1 MLDSREN
8 TGSRLYQAARRYRA
22 QGWSVLPVRGAA
34 DPQNPK
40 AAAVPWAALQRR
52 SASPETL
59 QDWFGKGLAGGVGL
73 VCGRVSRLAVLDLD
87 DADAVAA
94 FAQSCPQLLDT
105 FTVRSG
111 GRGQPHYYFEV
122 PDAVLLRGMRAPGA
136 DLQFE
141 GAYVVAPPT
150 SVGGQRWQVTH
161 EAAVLRLDQVGAD
174 ALMQFVALWRLR
186 CDGGPVEAL
195 AREREENEAPPLSL
209 TEVAL
214 QSWYRRLARR
224 GGRNQALFKAASL
237 ARDSGWSEAQG
248 RAALMMSHVFQPP
261 AGLHVAETPHQR
273 EVEARRTIRS
283 AWCRPRRALPAARE
297 VLVGLPNSLREEMLA
312 LGEVAALRVLEGLAL
327 AGVRAGRLMSEGG
340 LCEVLGGF
348 GIGRRSVQRALR
360 SNLVLG
366 RRIFNSPRNPPRRA
380 ANVAVVQEGQ
390 QKKCFSVSGA
400 ERVKKGRPARLYR
413 VPTLTGLLK
422 RLKLKDGGSDPLLA
436 CDLRSPRAYRC
447 ALHRALIERRPG
459 RYSRRWLGARLG
471 VSIWTSRRYDRRA
484 GLSVQARY
492 QTQLLDEQ
500 TLAQLPEWRA
510 AADGRFLVSED
521 GRRWPALQGLARRL
535 LRRCRRLWYLCQGW
549 NHYEVA
555 AGTALTPRPPLPEGE
570 EEKANVMVS
579 LGCSY
584 PSIPGSANGG
594 SPVPPLTAG
603 ALQGEERKVGQSVT
617 GVTVGAQAG
626 YCEIKHNV
634 DEVNCS
640 RARVEEA
647 GAPVR
652 EGVAEP
658 SYWHCAQCERG
669 RFAVTAPAAC
679 SACGSDGLEAVPPQ
693 IWRDAER
700 CRAWWRQRRGRAL
713 GESGAKSLSEALE
726 LAPVPEPDA
735 RELALARELCE
746 ATRSRGAQGALAYAT
761 ARQLLREHGATA
773 LRRALR
779 LLQRRRDIRNP
790 AGFVVSLLRG
800 GRGAARGQQ
809 LSQEEWL
816 AALRASPWADFIEV

>member
-40 AAAVPWAALQRR
+40 AAAVPWAALQRCG
-52 SASPETL
+52 ASPETL

-122 PDAVLLRGMRAPGA
+122 PDAVSLRGMRAPGA

-150 SVGGQRWQVTH
+150 SVGGQRWQVRH
-161 EAAVLRLDQVGAD
+161 EAAVLRLDQAGAD

-214 QSWYRRLARR
+214 QGWYRKLARR

-248 RAALMMSHVFQPP
+248 RAALMMLHVAQPP
-261 AGLHVAETPHQR
+261 AGLHVAETMRQR
-273 EVEARRTIRS
+273 EAEARRTIRS
-283 AWCRPRRALPAARE
+283 AWCRPRRVLPAARE
-297 VLVGLPNSLREEMLA
+297 ALVGLPNALREEMLA
-312 LGEVAALRVLEGLAL
+312 LGEVAALRVLEGLVL
-327 AGVRAGRLMSEGG
+327 ARVRAGWLVSERG
-340 LCEVLGGF
+340 LCELLGEF

-360 SNLVLG
+360 SRLVPG
-366 RRIFNSPRNPPRRA
+366 QRIFNSPRNPPRRA
-380 ANVAVVQEGQ
+380 ANAAVAQTGQ

-400 ERVKKGRPARLYR
+400 ERVKKGRPVRLYR

-436 CDLRSPRAYRC
+436 RDLRSSRAYRC

-500 TLAQLPEWRA
+500 TLAQLPERRT

-555 AGTALTPRPPLPEGE
+555 WVEPSSLTPAHANGAALTPGPPG
-570 EEKANVMVS
+570 
-579 LGCSY
+579 
-584 PSIPGSANGG
+584 GG
-594 SPVPPLTAG
+594 SVTDWRPSPPAPCPAAHDG
-603 ALQGEERKVGQSVT
+603 SPSSGEGRKASESVT

-626 YCEIKHNV
+626 DCDRNHNV
-634 DEVNCS
+634 DEVNGS
-640 RARVEEA
+640 RARVGEA
-647 GAPVR
+647 GAPVG
-652 EGVAEP
+652 EGVAEA

-700 CRAWWRQRRGRAL
+700 CRAWWRERRGRAL
-713 GESGAKSLSEALE
+713 GESGAKSQSEALE
-726 LAPVPEPDA
+726 LAPAPEPDA
-735 RELALARELCE
+735 RELALALELCA

-761 ARQLLREHGATA
+761 ARQLLREHGAAA

-800 GRGAARGQQ
+800 NRGVARGQQ
-809 LSQEEWL
+809 LPQEEWL

>member
-40 AAAVPWAALQRR
+40 VAAVPWAALQR
-52 SASPETL
+52 SGASPETL

-122 PDAVLLRGMRAPGA
+122 PDAVSLRGMRAPGA

-150 SVGGQRWQVTH
+150 SVGGQRWQVMH
-161 EAAVLRLDQVGAD
+161 EAAVLRLDQGGAD

-186 CDGGPVEAL
+186 CDGGPVAAL
-195 AREREENEAPPLSL
+195 AREWEENEAPPLSL

-214 QSWYRRLARR
+214 QGWYRKLARR

-248 RAALMMSHVFQPP
+248 GAALMMLHVAQPP
-261 AGLHVAETPHQR
+261 AGLHVAETMRQR
-273 EVEARRTIRS
+273 EAEAWRTIRS
-283 AWCRPRRALPAARE
+283 AWCRPRRVLPPARE
-297 VLVGLPNSLREEMLA
+297 ALVGLPNALREEMLV

-327 AGVRAGRLMSEGG
+327 ARVRAGRLVSERG
-340 LCEVLGGF
+340 LCELLGEF

-360 SNLVLG
+360 SRLVRG
-366 RRIFNSPRNPPRRA
+366 QRIFNSPRNPPRRA
-380 ANVAVVQEGQ
+380 ANAAVAQGQQ

-436 CDLRSPRAYRC
+436 RDLRSPRAYRC

-500 TLAQLPEWRA
+500 TLAQLPERRA
-510 AADGRFLVSED
+510 VADGRFLVSED

-555 AGTALTPRPPLPEGE
+555 WVESSPPVLTQASSAAFTPRAPWGGSVTGWRPSPPAPLP
-570 EEKANVMVS
+570 
-579 LGCSY
+579 
-584 PSIPGSANGG
+584 
-594 SPVPPLTAG
+594 
-603 ALQGEERKVGQSVT
+603 QGEGRKASESVT
-617 GVTVGAQAG
+617 GVTVGTQART
-626 YCEIKHNV
+626 CERKHKS
-634 DEVNCS
+634 DEVDSS
-640 RARVEEA
+640 RARVVEA
-647 GAPVR
+647 GAPVG
-652 EGVAEP
+652 EGAEEA

-700 CRAWWRQRRGRAL
+700 CRAWWRERRGSAL
-713 GESGAKSLSEALE
+713 GESGAKSQFEALE

-735 RELALARELCE
+735 RELTLTLELCE
-746 ATRSRGAQGALAYAT
+746 ATRSRGAQGALAYET
-761 ARQLLREHGATA
+761 ARQLLREHGAAA
-773 LRRALR
+773 LRRALH

-790 AGFVVSLLRG
+790 AGFVVSLIRG
-800 GRGAARGQQ
+800 GRGAAHEQR